1 MARERA
7 HATSKRGRDARQ
19 GAHEGGRSKTGCG
32 ICGGFARGS
41 VTTAGFINEGADSS
55 GQWAAWMS
63 DRRCWGERQDSEWD
77 QCTRPGDPCA
87 NVSTLGA
94 RPMAQSACGSHI
106 QRANTPTH
114 QRTRP
119 PLRHHPTANLC
130 DRLTLVCGACP
141 LHTFCTPGSGVRCA
155 GCRTAGP
162 PTERPL
168 KATDKR
174 HRQTHHTSTA
184 ARCLPMAWAATCGA
198 AACGPATSTA
208 PVVCPTGAHMRMDP
222 WQRPRR
228 SIPAPCHADA
238 APPCPTPP
246 CTALYRSGRH
256 LRAPQ
261 RAVGVYTFGLSM
273 GSPGSSTG
281 GASSGGSIGSGF
293 GSWSLLGSLGVVA
306 MGCTSC
312 HRYSATSVV
321 LASAWAS
328 KRKG

>member
-1 MARERA
+1 MPGKGHTR
-7 HATSKRGRDARQ
+7 
-19 GAHEGGRSKTGCG
+19 GGRSKTGCG

-94 RPMAQSACGSHI
+94 RPMAQSACGSHV

-119 PLRHHPTANLC
+119 PLRHHPTAHLC
-130 DRLTLVCGACP
+130 DRPTLVCGACP
-141 LHTFCTPGSGVRCA
+141 LHTHCTPGDGARCA

-184 ARCLPMAWAATCGA
+184 ARCLPMAWAA
-198 AACGPATSTA
+198 ACGPATSTA
-208 PVVCPTGAHMRMDP
+208 PVVCPTGAHMRKAP

-238 APPCPTPP
+238 APPALHG
-246 CTALYRSGRH
+246 TALHRPVSPLIALDRSRWRLRTTARGGRLYVRLVH
-256 LRAPQ
+256 GIARQLHRWGIVRRINWLGLRVLVFAG
-261 RAVGVYTFGLSM
+261 VFGCCGHGVY
-273 GSPGSSTG
+273 
-281 GASSGGSIGSGF
+281 
-293 GSWSLLGSLGVVA
+293 LLPQV
-306 MGCTSC
+306 
-312 HRYSATSVV
+312 
-321 LASAWAS
+321 
-328 KRKG
+328 

>member
-1 MARERA
+1 MAREQA

-87 NVSTLGA
+87 NVSTLGT
-94 RPMAQSACGSHI
+94 RPMAQSACGSHV

-130 DRLTLVCGACP
+130 HCPTLVCGACP

-162 PTERPL
+162 PAERPL

-184 ARCLPMAWAATCGA
+184 ARRLPMAWAAT
-198 AACGPATSTA
+198 CGPATSTA

-238 APPCPTPP
+238 APPALHG
-246 CTALYRSGRH
+246 TALHR
-256 LRAPQ
+256 P
-261 RAVGVYTFGLSM
+261 V
-273 GSPGSSTG
+273 SPCI
-281 GASSGGSIGSGF
+281 A
-293 GSWSLLGSLGVVA
+293 LD
-306 MGCTSC
+306 
-312 HRYSATSVV
+312 RP
-321 LASAWAS
+321 
-328 KRKG
+328 

>member
-94 RPMAQSACGSHI
+94 RPMAQSACGSHV
-106 QRANTPTH
+106 QRANAPGHHCATIPPRTCVTAPPWCAAHAHCTPTAH
-114 QRTRP
+114 PATVPAALAVAPQARP
-119 PLRHHPTANLC
+119 PNAH
-130 DRLTLVCGACP
+130 
-141 LHTFCTPGSGVRCA
+141 S
-155 GCRTAGP
+155 
-162 PTERPL
+162 RPQTN
-168 KATDKR
+168 ATDKR
-174 HRQTHHTSTA
+174 ITQAPQPGACPWPGLPHAGPPPPPRQWSAPPARTCAWTHGSARA
-184 ARCLPMAWAATCGA
+184 AP
-198 AACGPATSTA
+198 S
-208 PVVCPTGAHMRMDP
+208 
-222 WQRPRR
+222 RPRAMR
-228 SIPAPCHADA
+228 TQPPALHRPVQ
-238 APPCPTPP
+238 PFI
-246 CTALYRSGRH
+246 ALYRSGRH
-256 LRAPQ
+256 L

-312 HRYSATSVV
+312 RRYSATSVV

>member
-1 MARERA
+1 MAREQA

-94 RPMAQSACGSHI
+94 RPMAQSACGSHV

-114 QRTRP
+114 PHTHTPTHQATTAPPSHREPVSLPHPGVRRMPTAHFLHTRQRC
-119 PLRHHPTANLC
+119 PLRWLPHRRPAH
-130 DRLTLVCGACP
+130 RI
-141 LHTFCTPGSGVRCA
+141 
-155 GCRTAGP
+155 
-162 PTERPL
+162 PTECPL

-174 HRQTHHTSTA
+174 LRQTHHTSTA
-184 ARCLPMAWAATCGA
+184 ARCLTMGWA

-208 PVVCPTGAHMRMDP
+208 PVVCPTGAHMRKAP

-238 APPCPTPP
+238 APPALHGTAPP
-246 CTALYRSGRH
+246 CIALDR
-256 LRAPQ
+256 P
-261 RAVGVYTFGLSM
+261 
-273 GSPGSSTG
+273 
-281 GASSGGSIGSGF
+281 
-293 GSWSLLGSLGVVA
+293 
-306 MGCTSC
+306 
-312 HRYSATSVV
+312 
-321 LASAWAS
+321 
-328 KRKG
+328 

>member
-1 MARERA
+1 MRQCQ
-7 HATSKRGRDARQ
+7 HTGRPPH
-19 GAHEGGRSKTGCG
+19 GAIGLW
-32 ICGGFARGS
+32 FAR
-41 VTTAGFINEGADSS
+41 
-55 GQWAAWMS
+55 
-63 DRRCWGERQDSEWD
+63 
-77 QCTRPGDPCA
+77 P
-87 NVSTLGA
+87 A
-94 RPMAQSACGSHI
+94 R
-106 QRANTPTH
+106 

-130 DRLTLVCGACP
+130 DRPTLVCGACP
-141 LHTFCTPGSGVRCA
+141 LHTFCTPGAGVRCP

-162 PTERPL
+162 PTERPPNAHSRPQTN
-168 KATDKR
+168 ATDKR

-184 ARCLPMAWAATCGA
+184 ARRLPMAWAAT
-198 AACGPATSTA
+198 CGPATSTA

-222 WQRPRR
+222 WQRPHRA
-228 SIPAPCHADA
+228 IPAPCHADA
-238 APPCPTPP
+238 APCPTPP
-246 CTALYRSGRH
+246 CTALYRPLSPFIARDGAC
-256 LRAPQ
+256 APQ

-312 HRYSATSVV
+312 RRYSATSVV

>member
-1 MARERA
+1 MAREQA

-94 RPMAQSACGSHI
+94 RPMAQSACGSHV

-130 DRLTLVCGACP
+130 HCPTLVCGACP
-141 LHTFCTPGSGVRCA
+141 LHTHCTP
-155 GCRTAGP
+155 TAHPATVPAALAAAPQARP
-162 PTERPL
+162 PNAHSRPQTN
-168 KATDKR
+168 ATDK
-174 HRQTHHTSTA
+174 HITQA
-184 ARCLPMAWAATCGA
+184 QQPGA
-198 AACGPATSTA
+198 
-208 PVVCPTGAHMRMDP
+208 
-222 WQRPRR
+222 
-228 SIPAPCHADA
+228 
-238 APPCPTPP
+238 
-246 CTALYRSGRH
+246 
-256 LRAPQ
+256 
-261 RAVGVYTFGLSM
+261 
-273 GSPGSSTG
+273 
-281 GASSGGSIGSGF
+281 
-293 GSWSLLGSLGVVA
+293 
-306 MGCTSC
+306 
-312 HRYSATSVV
+312 
-321 LASAWAS
+321 
-328 KRKG
+328 

>member
-87 NVSTLGA
+87 NVSTLGT
-94 RPMAQSACGSHI
+94 RPMAQSACGSHV

-130 DRLTLVCGACP
+130 DRPTLVCGACP
-141 LHTFCTPGSGVRCA
+141 LHTFCTPGAGVRCP

-162 PTERPL
+162 STQRL
-168 KATDKR
+168 KQTPHTNASDK
-174 HRQTHHTSTA
+174 HSRQTQQPGACPWHGLPHAGPPPPPRQWSAPPARTCARPHGSARA
-184 ARCLPMAWAATCGA
+184 AP
-198 AACGPATSTA
+198 S
-208 PVVCPTGAHMRMDP
+208 
-222 WQRPRR
+222 RPRAMR
-228 SIPAPCHADA
+228 TQ
-238 APPCPTPP
+238 PPLPYTALH
-246 CTALYRSGRH
+246 CTALYR
-256 LRAPQ
+256 P
-261 RAVGVYTFGLSM
+261 
-273 GSPGSSTG
+273 
-281 GASSGGSIGSGF
+281 
-293 GSWSLLGSLGVVA
+293 
-306 MGCTSC
+306 
-312 HRYSATSVV
+312 
-321 LASAWAS
+321 
-328 KRKG
+328 